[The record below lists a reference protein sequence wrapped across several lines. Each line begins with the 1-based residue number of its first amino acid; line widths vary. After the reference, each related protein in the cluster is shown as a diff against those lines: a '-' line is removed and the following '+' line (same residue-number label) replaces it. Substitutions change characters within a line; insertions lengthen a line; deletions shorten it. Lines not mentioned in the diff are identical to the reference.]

1 MYEALLVPKLL
12 DIASIHNTKVMSRMQ
27 RERSMPFGRRFI
39 LFGRRSISFGRQSIL
54 HRSEADIVQGSYG
67 DTWRSMQS
75 PWYLLVPLTR

>member
-12 DIASIHNTKVMSRMQ
+12 DIASIDNTKAMSRTQ

-39 LFGRRSISFGRQSIL
+39 LFGRQSIL